1 MLIKIRRRSAAA
13 VSRRAARCSNAGPA
27 ARGVTLV
34 ELLITVAVLA
44 VGLSLAAPSFTQ
56 QVANYRIR
64 SAAESVVNG
73 LNYARGEA
81 IRRNTAVSFTL
92 AGSGPG
98 WKVDRVDNAATLQ
111 SRSSGEQPGVTAT
124 SANSILTLTFR
135 PTGFVDT
142 SGSWMT
148 QLTLTS
154 PVANTDS
161 RRIDVFGGGLIRV
174 CDPAAN
180 AANDP
185 RGCQ

>member
-1 MLIKIRRRSAAA
+1 MLIKNFQRSAAV
-13 VSRRAARCSNAGPA
+13 VSRRATRCSTAGPA
-27 ARGVTLV
+27 APGVTLV
-34 ELLITVAVLA
+34 ELLITMAVLA
-44 VGLSLAAPSFTQ
+44 IGLSLAAPSFTQ
-56 QVANYRIR
+56 QVANYRVR

-98 WKVDRVDNAATLQ
+98 WTVDRVDNATTLQ
-111 SRSSGEQPGVTAT
+111 SRSSGEQPGVIAT
-124 SANSILTLTFR
+124 SASSTLTFK

-154 PVANTDS
+154 PVTNTDS